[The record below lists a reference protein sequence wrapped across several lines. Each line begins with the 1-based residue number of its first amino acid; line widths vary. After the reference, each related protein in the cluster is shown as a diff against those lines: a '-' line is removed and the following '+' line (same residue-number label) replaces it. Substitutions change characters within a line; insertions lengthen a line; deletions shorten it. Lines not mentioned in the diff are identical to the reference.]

1 MTRTERKNMGL
12 RSPQI
17 YIKWC
22 NMEFSDHL
30 RVLRERKN
38 MTQDELAKAVGIA
51 KNTYIGY
58 EKGDREPRLTELKKL
73 SRMLGVTLAQLCL
86 DIETRTVSDDM
97 KMLFQE
103 VEGFTDE
110 EKHTFIEVV
119 EALVIKHHS
128 EKIKHMTEYARYSM
142 EKSHP

>member
-1 MTRTERKNMGL
+1 MGL
-12 RSPQI
+12 ESPNI
-17 YIKWC
+17 YINWC
-22 NMEFSDHL
+22 CMEFSDHL

-38 MTQDELAKAVGIA
+38 MTQEELAKVIGIA

-73 SRMLGVTLAQLCL
+73 SRILGVTLGQLCL
-86 DIETRTVSDDM
+86 DIETRSVSEDL
-97 KMLFQE
+97 KMLFNE
-103 VEGFTDE
+103 VEDFTQE
-110 EKHTFIEVV
+110 EKKTFIEVV

-128 EKIKHMTEYARYSM
+128 EKVKNMSDFVRYQV

>member
-1 MTRTERKNMGL
+1 MGL
-12 RSPQI
+12 ESPQI
-17 YIKWC
+17 YTNWC
-22 NMEFSDHL
+22 RMEFSDHL

-38 MTQDELAKAVGIA
+38 MTQEELAKAVGIA

-58 EKGDREPRLTELKKL
+58 EKGEREPRLTELKKL

-103 VEGFTDE
+103 VEDFEPE
-110 EKHTFIEVV
+110 EKHIFVQVV

-128 EKIKHMTEYARYSM
+128 EKIRYISDYARYAIDQ
-142 EKSHP
+142 SHR